1 VNANKHSPEYLSLY
15 VDEVLRTGAK
25 GMTDDELDRL
35 FDDVIILFRFVDD
48 KVPLSLLLS
57 LSRARGSDEWQDV
70 FERFYKVHLGKR
82 LLLGRSASD
91 DAERA
96 MINKL
101 KARTE
106 TETDRERMFH
116 L

>member
-1 VNANKHSPEYLSLY
+1 V
-15 VDEVLRTGAK
+15 
-25 GMTDDELDRL
+25 
-35 FDDVIILFRFVDD
+35 
-48 KVPLSLLLS
+48 
-57 LSRARGSDEWQDV
+57 WQDV

-106 TETDRERMFH
+106 TERERECFTCERQRDRDVDSQV
-116 L
+116 